1 MKIDNIFIVSIDVNP
16 EWEDG
21 RDYWKGWGRCEF
33 RAYGRSDK
41 GTSVHITI
49 EATAEE
55 RGILMG
61 LMERVTKRV
70 NSEGE

>member
-1 MKIDNIFIVSIDVNP
+1 MKIDNLFITSIDVNP
-16 EWEDG
+16 EWDDG
-21 RDYWKGWGRCEF
+21 SDNWKGWGRCEF
-33 RAYGRSDK
+33 RAYGKSDK
-41 GTSVHITI
+41 GISVNITI

-55 RGILMG
+55 RGVLMG